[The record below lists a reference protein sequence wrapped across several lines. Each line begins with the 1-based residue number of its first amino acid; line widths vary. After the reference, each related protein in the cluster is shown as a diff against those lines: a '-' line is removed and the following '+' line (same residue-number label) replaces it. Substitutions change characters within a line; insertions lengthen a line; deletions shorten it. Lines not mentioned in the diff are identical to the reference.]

1 MSSKGL
7 LFIVSAPAGTGKTT
21 LVTKL
26 TEEFPGAVTSIS
38 FTTRKPRP
46 GEVEGVHYHFVTK
59 EQFEKRMAEFLEY
72 VTLYGDYYGTSQEW
86 VEEQQAKGKHVIL
99 TIDTQ
104 GAMQL
109 KKRKALP
116 GTYIFIRPP
125 SLEVLKERLDR
136 RKTETPEVIE
146 ARLEWAR
153 QEMKLAG
160 EYDYNIV
167 NDELSRAYEILRSI
181 FIAEQHK
188 VRKGESDGK

>member
-1 MSSKGL
+1 MSSRGL

-21 LVTKL
+21 LVSKL
-26 TEEFPGAVTSIS
+26 TGEFLNVVTSVS
-38 FTTRKPRP
+38 YTTRKPRP

-59 EQFEKRMAEFLEY
+59 EQFEQRMGEFLEY
-72 VTLYGDYYGTSQEW
+72 VTLYGDYYGTSQKW
-86 VEEQQAKGKHVIL
+86 VEEQQDKGKHVIL

-104 GAMQL
+104 GAMKLKAMQL
-109 KKRKALP
+109 KKRQALP
-116 GTYIFIRPP
+116 SVYIFIQPP
-125 SLEVLKERLDR
+125 SLQVLKERLIR

-167 NDELSRAYEILRSI
+167 NDELRHAYEALRSI

-188 VRKGESDGK
+188 VRK

>member
-26 TEEFPGAVTSIS
+26 IEEFSNALTSVS
-38 FTTRKPRP
+38 FTTRKPRQ
-46 GEVEGVHYHFVTK
+46 GEVEGRHYHFVTK
-59 EQFEKRMAEFLEY
+59 DQFEKKIADKEFLEY
-72 VTLYGDYYGTSQEW
+72 VTLYGDYYGTSQKW
-86 VEEQQAKGKHVIL
+86 VEEQQQKGKHVFL

-104 GAMQL
+104 GALQL
-109 KKRKALP
+109 KKRQAMS
-116 GTYIFIRPP
+116 GIYIFIMPP
-125 SLEVLKERLDR
+125 SLDALKERLYR

-153 QEMKLAG
+153 QEIKIAG

-167 NDELSRAYEILRSI
+167 NDKLSHAYEVLRSI

-188 VRKGESDGK
+188 VRK

>member
-1 MSSKGL
+1 MYSRGL
-7 LFIVSAPAGTGKTT
+7 LFIVSAPAGAGKTT

-26 TEEFPGAVTSIS
+26 TEEFSNALTSVS
-38 FTTRKPRP
+38 FTTRKPRQ
-46 GEVEGVHYHFVTK
+46 GEVDEVHYHFVTK
-59 EQFEKRMAEFLEY
+59 EQFEKKVADKEFLEY
-72 VTLYGDYYGTSQEW
+72 VTLYGDYYGTSQKW
-86 VEEQQAKGKHVIL
+86 VEEQQKKGRHVIL

-109 KKRKALP
+109 KKRQ
-116 GTYIFIRPP
+116 GMHGIYIFIRPP
-125 SLEVLKERLDR
+125 SLEVLKVRLERR
-136 RKTETPEVIE
+136 RTETPEVIE

-167 NDELSRAYEILRSI
+167 NDELSHAYEVLRSI

-188 VRKGESDGK
+188 VRK

>member
-1 MSSKGL
+1 MSSKEL

-21 LVTKL
+21 LVARL
-26 TEEFPGAVTSIS
+26 TEEFSSVVTSVS
-38 FTTRKPRP
+38 YTTRKPRP

-59 EQFEKRMAEFLEY
+59 DQFEQRISDYLEY
-72 VTLYGDYYGTSQEW
+72 VTLYGDYYGTSQKW
-86 VEEQQAKGKHVIL
+86 VEEQQEKGKHVIL

-109 KKRKALP
+109 KKRQALP
-116 GTYIFIRPP
+116 GVYIFIRPP
-125 SLEVLKERLDR
+125 SLEALKERLER

-146 ARLEWAR
+146 ARLDWAR

-167 NDELSRAYEILRSI
+167 NDELSRAYEVLRSI

-188 VRKGESDGK
+188 VRS